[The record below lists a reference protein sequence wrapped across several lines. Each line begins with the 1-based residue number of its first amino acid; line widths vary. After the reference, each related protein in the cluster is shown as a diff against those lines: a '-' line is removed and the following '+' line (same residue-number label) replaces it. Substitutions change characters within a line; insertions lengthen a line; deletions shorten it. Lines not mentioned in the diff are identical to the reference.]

1 MLEWLF
7 IFLIVGPM
15 MMSEREKEIF
25 VKVLIGVVSILM
37 IGSLF
42 YE

>member
-15 MMSEREKEIF
+15 MMSEWEKDIF
-25 VKVLIGVVSILM
+25 VKVLIVVVSILM

>member
-15 MMSEREKEIF
+15 MMSEREKDIF
-25 VKVLIGVVSILM
+25 AKVLIVVVSILM